1 MPCSGCFRLAWSEF
15 QLIKNKKQKE
25 FIITNFEKRFW
36 SNNKNYSLKVDNQK
50 HDIYS
55 GTT

>member
-50 HDIYS
+50 HDIHS